1 MSKEKAIKIYEK
13 NRKALEKIFKR
24 NSIKNLC
31 VRDQE
36 WLELHNWIVDLN
48 SDYVF
53 YEERNG
59 DDTLITNGVVSAY
72 IAKENRKETLEE
84 KLDEYFHIEKDF
96 KHQIKVGA
104 NGDAFLFKISLA
116 NTYEDDPE
124 YFDKPPPSNE
134 NSKLTFEYESDELS
148 EWLQKIADMLGIKY
162 PNEFDL
168 KAIENRIKEIGESK

>member
-104 NGDAFLFKISLA
+104 NGDAFCFDISLA
-116 NTYEDDPE
+116 NTYEDDAE
-124 YFDKPPPSNE
+124 HFDKFPSNE

-148 EWLQKIADMLGIKY
+148 EWLQKIADMLGIKD
-162 PNEFDL
+162 NDEFNL
-168 KAIENRIKEIGESK
+168 KTIENRIREIGGNK

>member
-13 NRKALEKIFKR
+13 NRKALEKIFKE

-36 WLELHNWIVDLN
+36 WLELHNSIVDLN

-59 DDTLITNGVVSAY
+59 DDTLITNGVISAY

-104 NGDAFLFKISLA
+104 NGDAFCFDISLA
-116 NTYEDDPE
+116 NTYEDDAE
-124 YFDKPPPSNE
+124 HFDKFPSNE

-148 EWLQKIADMLGIKY
+148 EWLQKIADMLGIKG
-162 PNEFDL
+162 NDEFNL
-168 KAIENRIKEIGESK
+168 KTIENRIREIGESK

>member
-1 MSKEKAIKIYEK
+1 MSKLGGRYMK
-13 NRKALEKIFKR
+13 NRIALEKIFKR

-36 WLELHNWIVDLN
+36 WLDLYNHIYDLN
-48 SDYVF
+48 QDYLY

-59 DDTLITNGVVSAY
+59 DDILITNGLISAY

-84 KLDEYFHIEKDF
+84 KLDEYLHIEKGF
-96 KHQIKVGA
+96 RHQIKVGA

-116 NTYEDDPE
+116 NTYEDDAE
-124 YFDKPPPSNE
+124 HFDKFPSNE

-148 EWLQKIADMLGIKY
+148 EWLQKIADMLGIKD
-162 PNEFDL
+162 NDEFNL
-168 KAIENRIKEIGESK
+168 KTIENRIKEIGENK

>member
-31 VRDQE
+31 VRDQS

-48 SDYVF
+48 QDYLY
-53 YEERNG
+53 YEEKNG
-59 DDTLITNGVVSAY
+59 DDTLITNGVISSY

-84 KLDEYFHIEKDF
+84 KLDEYFLIEKDF

-104 NGDAFLFKISLA
+104 NGDAFCFDISLA
-116 NTYEDDPE
+116 NTYDDDAE
-124 YFDKPPPSNE
+124 HFD
-134 NSKLTFEYESDELS
+134 KLTFEYESDELS
-148 EWLQKIADMLGIKY
+148 EWLQKIADMLGIKD
-162 PNEFDL
+162 NDEFNL
-168 KAIENRIKEIGESK
+168 KSIENRIKEIGEPK

>member
-1 MSKEKAIKIYEK
+1 MSREKAIKIYEK

-116 NTYEDDPE
+116 NTYEDDAE
-124 YFDKPPPSNE
+124 YFDQFPSNE
-134 NSKLTFEYESDELS
+134 NSKLTFEYESDDLS
-148 EWLQKIADMLGIKY
+148 KFLQEIADMLDIKY
-162 PNEFDL
+162 PDEFNL
-168 KAIENRIKEIGESK
+168 KSIETKIKEIGESK

>member
-84 KLDEYFHIEKDF
+84 KLDEYFHIQKL
-96 KHQIKVGA
+96 I
-104 NGDAFLFKISLA
+104 
-116 NTYEDDPE
+116 Y
-124 YFDKPPPSNE
+124 YFHC
-134 NSKLTFEYESDELS
+134 
-148 EWLQKIADMLGIKY
+148 
-162 PNEFDL
+162 
-168 KAIENRIKEIGESK
+168 

>member
-31 VRDQE
+31 VRDQS

-48 SDYVF
+48 QDYLY
-53 YEERNG
+53 YEEKNG
-59 DDTLITNGVVSAY
+59 DDTLITNGVISSY

-84 KLDEYFHIEKDF
+84 KLDEYFLIEKDF

-104 NGDAFLFKISLA
+104 NGDAFCFDISLA
-116 NTYEDDPE
+116 NTYEDDAE
-124 YFDKPPPSNE
+124 HFD
-134 NSKLTFEYESDELS
+134 KLTFEYESDELS
-148 EWLQKIADMLGIKY
+148 EWLQKIADMLGIKD
-162 PNEFDL
+162 NDEFNL
-168 KAIENRIKEIGESK
+168 KSIENRIKEIGEPK

>member
-1 MSKEKAIKIYEK
+1 MSREKAIKIYEK
-13 NRKALEKIFKR
+13 NRKALEKIFKE

-84 KLDEYFHIEKDF
+84 KLDEYFLIEKDF

-104 NGDAFLFKISLA
+104 
-116 NTYEDDPE
+116 
-124 YFDKPPPSNE
+124 
-134 NSKLTFEYESDELS
+134 KLTFEYESDELS
-148 EWLQKIADMLGIKY
+148 EWLQKIADMLGIKG
-162 PNEFDL
+162 NDEFNL
-168 KAIENRIKEIGESK
+168 KAIENRIKEIGEPK

>member
-1 MSKEKAIKIYEK
+1 MSKLGGRYMK
-13 NRKALEKIFKR
+13 NRIALEKIFKR

-31 VRDQE
+31 VRDKE
-36 WLELHNWIVDLN
+36 WLDLYNHIYDLN
-48 SDYVF
+48 QDYLY

-59 DDTLITNGVVSAY
+59 DDILITNGLISAY

-84 KLDEYFHIEKDF
+84 KLDEYLYIEKDF

-104 NGDAFLFKISLA
+104 NGDAFLFKIRLA
-116 NTYEDDPE
+116 TTYEDDAE
-124 YFDKPPPSNE
+124 HFDKFPSNE

-168 KAIENRIKEIGESK
+168 KAIENRIKEMGENK